1 MGNAT
6 LQKLTEYQRTEAVDV
21 RGYTLQQAVEYEIR
35 WRRDLSTTHPDQHG
49 GPAKI
54 NIGHTTY
61 RLLAEQFGALTPFA
75 DAYDQIH
82 GISAKGGGGNQIDGA
97 GNHDDGAGN
106 HDGGNG
112 GGAGKHDGAGDQWH
126 ANYVISVAS
135 SPAPLDEAL

>member
-6 LQKLTEYQRTEAVDV
+6 LQKLTEYQRTEAVDI

-61 RLLAEQFGALTPFA
+61 RLLAEQFGALTPRFRRLRP
-75 DAYDQIH
+75 DPRDQCERRRREP
-82 GISAKGGGGNQIDGA
+82 NRRR
-97 GNHDDGAGN
+97 
-106 HDGGNG
+106 
-112 GGAGKHDGAGDQWH
+112 WE
-126 ANYVISVAS
+126 
-135 SPAPLDEAL
+135 P

>member
-6 LQKLTEYQRTEAVDV
+6 LQKLTEYQRTEAVDI

-61 RLLAEQFGALTPFA
+61 RLLAEQFGALTPLPTPTTRSTGSVRKA
-75 DAYDQIH
+75 AA
-82 GISAKGGGGNQIDGA
+82 GTKSTALGTMTTALGTMTAGTAAALGAMTTAARGTAAALGNMTALGTTPTT
-97 GNHDDGAGN
+97 
-106 HDGGNG
+106 
-112 GGAGKHDGAGDQWH
+112 
-126 ANYVISVAS
+126 S
-135 SPAPLDEAL
+135 SR